1 MPLTW
6 AISHADRL
14 VAMKATESVTLKEME
29 EYLDDIVVNDAMPY
43 RKLVDCTVMR
53 PDLNDDEMM
62 QLGARMRAY
71 VATLEGGPMAFV
83 VTRPDVLDY
92 VRRYINLVMGA
103 TRPVKIFPTA
113 GEARRWLDAPM
124 DRGGRPHAATSMTP
138 CTEAAEQT
146 RPPLR
151 VDVQQALRARS
162 ELAFAHLQRSIVADA
177 TVQQKW
183 QAALQAG
190 EMHCGRLGAAH
201 LLGHAL
207 FAFKPFGE
215 GERADLV
222 YPDRLVGQGDEPFYV
237 EGLILTEWRI
247 CREGDDP
254 AQRFAEARAQCE
266 QYGRGVL
273 SAKELASCR
282 YAVVVSTHHVPE
294 PDDEVVGNVT
304 YRHVNIT
311 VGSTPPSKVRSTR

>member
-14 VAMKATESVTLKEME
+14 VTMKAMEPVTLQEAE
-29 EYLDDIVVNDAMPY
+29 EYLDDIVVNDAMSY

-53 PDLNDDEMM
+53 TDVSDDEMM

-71 VATLEGGPMAFV
+71 VATLQGGPLAFV
-83 VTRPDVLDY
+83 VTKPDVLEY

-124 DRGGRPHAATSMTP
+124 DRGGRPHSATSVAP
-138 CTEAAEQT
+138 RRAADQT
-146 RPPLR
+146 SQPLR
-151 VDVQQALRARS
+151 ADVQQALRARS

-183 QAALQAG
+183 QGAFQAG
-190 EMHCGRLGAAH
+190 ETHCEKLGAAH
-201 LLGHAL
+201 LFGHAL
-207 FAFKPFGE
+207 LAFKVSGQ
-215 GERADLV
+215 GERIDLV
-222 YPDRLVGQGDEPFYV
+222 YPDKPIGLGGEPFYV
-237 EGLILTEWRI
+237 EGLIFTEWKI
-247 CREGDDP
+247 CREGDEP
-254 AQRFAEARAQCE
+254 TQRFAEARAQCE
-266 QYGRGVL
+266 RYGRGVP

-282 YAVVVSTHHVPE
+282 YAVVVSEDHVTE
-294 PDDEVVGNVT
+294 PDDKVVGNFT
-304 YRHVNIT
+304 YRHVNIA
-311 VGSTPPSKVRSTR
+311 VGSISPSKVRSAH